1 MQRVNVV
8 GLMLIIFG
16 TNLDL
21 LIYLFIFCNITK
33 IIATFFLLID

>member
-8 GLMLIIFG
+8 GLMLINFG

-21 LIYLFIFCNITK
+21 LIFILQYHQNNSP
-33 IIATFFLLID
+33 TFFAH